1 MSDLKFLHIS
11 DTHFRNEYG
20 NSLDRWMVDYNP
32 VEIIET
38 FLKEYNFT
46 DIDFVA
52 HTGDLIH
59 DVFEEDYASFK
70 ALIEKY
76 VPSHI
81 PVYYCLGNHDNKKEF
96 YRGFFNKEE
105 ERPYNYVETVKG
117 YRLVFLDTSSE
128 DVHDGKISQELEDW
142 LFEQLKEPSEKGTLI
157 FQHHPLEI
165 SWVRGFEQTEVSDD
179 YIEKL
184 NQTDVLGI
192 FTGHLHQ
199 NRHVMIGNIPQ
210 HTAGAF
216 VFGMNRIDNKIWNTN
231 RLGYSE
237 VELYDQQI
245 DVYTEIVNP
254 SVREFNIENME
265 DY

>member
-1 MSDLKFLHIS
+1 MSHIKFLHIS

-20 NSLDRWMVDYNP
+20 DSLDRWQVDYNP
-32 VEIIET
+32 VAMFES
-38 FLKEYNFT
+38 FLADYNFT

-59 DVFEEDYASFK
+59 DGFVEDYTSYK
-70 ALIEKY
+70 KLMEKY
-76 VPSHI
+76 I
-81 PVYYCLGNHDNKKEF
+81 PDHMPIYYCLGNHDKKKDF
-96 YRGFFNKEE
+96 YQGVFNIDKNT
-105 ERPYNYVETVKG
+105 PYDSLETING
-117 YRLVFLDTSSE
+117 YRLIFLDTSSE
-128 DVHDGKISQELEDW
+128 ETHDGEISQEQETWVLNI
-142 LFEQLKEPSEKGTLI
+142 LKEPAENGTLI

-165 SWVRGFEQTEVSDD
+165 SWKRGIEQTKVSDD

-199 NRHVMIGNIPQ
+199 NRHVMLGHIPQ
-210 HTAGAF
+210 HTAGSF
-216 VFGMNRIDNKIWNTN
+216 VFGMNRIDDQIWNTN

-254 SVREFNIENME
+254 NVTKTNTEIL
-265 DY
+265 